1 MISQNEIQSLYM
13 DLYRSIRKYLW
24 PFNTVVHIADLEIE
38 CYKAF
43 PDIELLRDRLKV
55 LSSDVAS
62 VSREDEELND
72 ALEAFSDAL
81 NNVTTVYNKLNK
93 FEEVVV

>member
-1 MISQNEIQSLYM
+1 MISQHEIQSLYM
-13 DLYRSIRKYLW
+13 DLYRCIRKYLW
-24 PFNTVVHIADLEIE
+24 PFNIVVHIADLEIE

-72 ALEAFSDAL
+72 AFEAFSDAL
-81 NNVTTVYNKLNK
+81 NDVTTVYNKLNK